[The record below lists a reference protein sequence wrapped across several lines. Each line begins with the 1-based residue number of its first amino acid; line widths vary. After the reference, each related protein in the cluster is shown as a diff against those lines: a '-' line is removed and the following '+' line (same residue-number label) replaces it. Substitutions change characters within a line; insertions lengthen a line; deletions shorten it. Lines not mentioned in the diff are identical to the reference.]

1 MRALYQLLEYSGG
14 LDMAMDFFKQ
24 LFNMINKYLNVEF
37 TFLDFSF
44 TLWQVIL
51 ASAVCS
57 VIGYLSYEL
66 WFKGE

>member
-1 MRALYQLLEYSGG
+1 
-14 LDMAMDFFKQ
+14 MAMDFFKQ
-24 LFNMINKYLNVEF
+24 LFDMINRYLNVEF

-57 VIGYLSYEL
+57 LIGYLSYEL